1 MFGTNILLDKEFDRF
16 FPGHNTDT
24 MRETRLYRKK
34 VDLCP
39 PCGIKYNR
47 LLKVESI
54 TNEMNFIISNHDINS
69 SFPCIASAPNGTMK
83 SDEDISSLIHS
94 GRFSKWTDGDWS
106 THPSGQPQFENQIQH
121 TSLWRLDNGEN
132 YTNSIKPILI
142 FLATDGI
149 STR

>member
-16 FPGHNTDT
+16 SPRHNTDT
-24 MRETRLYRKK
+24 MREKKLYRKK

-54 TNEMNFIISNHDINS
+54 TNEMNFIISNHDLNS

-94 GRFSKWTDGDWS
+94 GSFSKWA
-106 THPSGQPQFENQIQH
+106 H
-121 TSLWRLDNGEN
+121 TSDWLAL
-132 YTNSIKPILI
+132 SSLLIPI
-142 FLATDGI
+142 
-149 STR
+149 

>member
-1 MFGTNILLDKEFDRF
+1 MEFEN
-16 FPGHNTDT
+16 PGRRGRRRPTEACTRQNTDT
-24 MRETRLYRKK
+24 MRETKLYRKK

-54 TNEMNFIISNHDINS
+54 TNEMNFIISNHDLNS

-94 GRFSKWTDGDWS
+94 GSFSKWAHTSDWLKLCHYS
-106 THPSGQPQFENQIQH
+106 LQFENQIQH
-121 TSLWRLDNGEN
+121 TS
-132 YTNSIKPILI
+132 P
-142 FLATDGI
+142 
-149 STR
+149 

>member
-1 MFGTNILLDKEFDRF
+1 MLDKEFDRF
-16 FPGHNTDT
+16 YPEHLIDIGSARND
-24 MRETRLYRKK
+24 LYQNQ

-54 TNEMNFIISNHDINS
+54 TNEMNFIISNHDIKS

-94 GRFSKWTDGDWS
+94 GRFSKWTDGD
-106 THPSGQPQFENQIQH
+106 
-121 TSLWRLDNGEN
+121 
-132 YTNSIKPILI
+132 
-142 FLATDGI
+142 
-149 STR
+149 